1 MVAGVYL
8 IVNKK
13 TGQKYAGGSIDI
25 ERRIKEHVNKPK
37 KNSYIDNAIQK
48 HGFDSFDWQVIEE
61 LPANWEIIGERERYW
76 INFYNTFE
84 DPDHYNLTSGGERNF
99 EVSENT
105 RKKMS
110 ENHADFSGENHPF
123 YGQKHTPETRKK
135 MSESHTGRIFTEEH
149 KKKLAKNHADFSGKN
164 HPQWGTKHS
173 EEYKKKIS
181 EKNSQRQTTTG
192 YYRVWK
198 KTRNSC
204 KQGFTYQYG
213 YRDING
219 KRHVISS
226 VSLEKLE
233 KKVKNKSLPW
243 KILDKEKA
251 LKTLNEVSS

>member
-1 MVAGVYL
+1 MTSGVYL
-8 IVNKK
+8 IVNNR
-13 TGQKYAGGSIDI
+13 TGQKYVGGSIDI
-25 ERRIKEHVNKPK
+25 ERRMKEHVNKPK

-48 HGFDSFDWQVIEE
+48 HGFDDFNWQVIEE
-61 LPANWEIIGERERYW
+61 LPADWDIIGDREKYW
-76 INFYNTFE
+76 IKFYNTFK
-84 DPDHYNLTSGGERNF
+84 DSDHYNLTSGGERNF
-99 EVSENT
+99 EVSEKT

-110 ENHADFSGENHPF
+110 ENHTDCSGENGSF
-123 YGQKHTPETRKK
+123 YNKKHTLETRKK
-135 MSESHTGRIFTEEH
+135 ISEALTGRVFTEEH
-149 KKKLAKNHADFSGKN
+149 KQKLVENHADFSGEN

-173 EEYKKKIS
+173 EEYKKKLS

-219 KRHVISS
+219 KRRVISS

-233 KKVKNKSLPW
+233 KKVKNAGLPW
-243 KILDKEKA
+243 KILDEEKA